1 MNDSSLTID
10 PHASAE
16 LTSIISVN
24 GAAYLGNRLN
34 LSLNFSGSGSIT
46 IMIQSAEED
55 PSRIDAAGI
64 PPTVFQRNPSL
75 SLAPRLPLSKRSQ
88 QGQVVLRNGNVVISS
103 KALEVVEANGQVTAL
118 TPGTPA
124 TFALTKLSI
133 RATL

>member
-1 MNDSSLTID
+1 
-10 PHASAE
+10 
-16 LTSIISVN
+16 
-24 GAAYLGNRLN
+24 
-34 LSLNFSGSGSIT
+34 
-46 IMIQSAEED
+46 MIQSAEED
-55 PSRIDAAGI
+55 PSLIDAAGI
-64 PPTVFQRNPSL
+64 PPSVFQRNPSL

-88 QGQVVLRNGNVVISS
+88 RGQVVLRNGNVVISS